1 MNCIVNLFASLCC
14 VQIKGANLK
23 HGKGKTDKQTDRAIE
38 GERERETERQRDRET
53 ERQRYYIC
61 LIKKANLKS
70 ETETE
75 RDKKDR
81 QADRKRANL
90 KSSCLQKSSAEA

>member
-38 GERERETERQRDRET
+38 GERERETERQRD
-53 ERQRYYIC
+53 YIC

>member
-1 MNCIVNLFASLCC
+1 MNCIVNLFANLCC

-38 GERERETERQRDRET
+38 GEREKETERQRD
-53 ERQRYYIC
+53 YIC
-61 LIKKANLKS
+61 LLKKANLKS

-90 KSSCLQKSSAEA
+90 KSSCL